1 MLKNGKA
8 AYPNLAKRFH
18 TFAVRKPLS
27 DMNDLLKRFKFFTIF
42 YLLIFILNI
51 VVLYYIKDY
60 RMVAKPMIIGSLLGF
75 YIGNVIKQSPIF
87 LMGMVFGLLGD
98 IFLMFD
104 DETFFIIG
112 LGSFLLM
119 QVLYSIEFYKDV
131 RINWKQDWIP
141 VAVIYGIGFLF
152 FAVVAGSLG
161 SLLWPVFLYM
171 LAITTMVC
179 TAWLRDRRIVWYREV
194 VAGAILFLI
203 SDAFLGLSKFGVIG
217 SSHSGVIVMI
227 TYMLAQYFI
236 VRGIVE
242 RDVDV

>member
-1 MLKNGKA
+1 
-8 AYPNLAKRFH
+8 
-18 TFAVRKPLS
+18 
-27 DMNDLLKRFKFFTIF
+27 MNDLLKRFKFFTIF

-51 VVLYYIKDY
+51 VVLYYIRDY
-60 RMVAKPMIIGSLLGF
+60 RMVAKPMIMGSLIGL
-75 YIGNVIKQSPIF
+75 YIGNIVKQSPVF
-87 LMGMVFGLLGD
+87 LMGMVFGLMGD
-98 IFLMFD
+98 IFLMVE
-104 DETFFIIG
+104 DEMFFIIG

-119 QVLYSIEFYKDV
+119 QVMYSVGFYKDV

-141 VAVIYGIGFLF
+141 VVVIYAIGLLF

-179 TAWLRDRRIVWYREV
+179 AAWLRDRSIVWYREV
-194 VAGAILFLI
+194 VAGAVLFLI

-217 SSHSGVIVMI
+217 SSHSGAVVMI
-227 TYMLAQYFI
+227 TYMMAQYLI

-242 RDVDV
+242 RDVDG